1 MFTDKKFSKIG
12 VMIDCSRN
20 AVVSLSAIKK
30 LIPILSDFGY
40 NSLQLYTEDTL
51 KAQNEEYL
59 GYLRGAFT
67 SEQIKEIVDYACAY
81 DIEVVPCIQTLAHMN
96 CMLKLPVYEE
106 FKDIDDIMVADDE
119 KVYAFLENV
128 ISSAR
133 KNFKSKRINI
143 GMDEAAHIGMGRYL
157 ARHGY
162 VNKKQIIV
170 EHLKRVAKICDKYGF
185 IPMIWSDMLF
195 DIGENGLQYVI
206 PKDIEK
212 WGVPENVRLIYWDY
226 YSKDKQ
232 HYIDRLEAHKKLNR
246 EMGFAA
252 GAWTWTGFVP
262 NNQHSLDTAG
272 TALDVLYGSGVDEAY
287 MTIWGDNGA
296 ECPFFASLPALCY
309 FGLRANGVHDIKV
322 IKQKFLEITGMAF
335 DDFML
340 LDKANDVGKNKV
352 DLQNPTKYMLYND
365 VFLGKLDCTVE
376 DGDARDFKRI
386 AGKLKKFVNH
396 GEYGYMF
403 NMEYKLCRA
412 LEVKCDLGIK
422 TRLAYGDRQ
431 KVKELIPTYKLCIK
445 RIKEFRDAFA
455 DCWAVDKK
463 PFGFEVHEIRLSG
476 LIGRITAC
484 MQKLIDYAD
493 GKIDRIEE
501 LEEQLL
507 NYEGGG
513 KEFSKTKIVFNN
525 YLDNVTNS
533 VM

>member
-1 MFTDKKFSKIG
+1 MSTDKKFTKIG

-20 AVVSLSAIKK
+20 AVISLPAIKK

-133 KNFKSKRINI
+133 KNFKSNRINI

-162 VNKKQIIV
+162 VNKKKIIV

-246 EMGFAA
+246 
-252 GAWTWTGFVP
+252 
-262 NNQHSLDTAG
+262 
-272 TALDVLYGSGVDEAY
+272 
-287 MTIWGDNGA
+287 
-296 ECPFFASLPALCY
+296 
-309 FGLRANGVHDIKV
+309 
-322 IKQKFLEITGMAF
+322 
-335 DDFML
+335 
-340 LDKANDVGKNKV
+340 KNK
-352 DLQNPTKYMLYND
+352 
-365 VFLGKLDCTVE
+365 
-376 DGDARDFKRI
+376 
-386 AGKLKKFVNH
+386 
-396 GEYGYMF
+396 
-403 NMEYKLCRA
+403 
-412 LEVKCDLGIK
+412 K
-422 TRLAYGDRQ
+422 TRLD
-431 KVKELIPTYKLCIK
+431 
-445 RIKEFRDAFA
+445 
-455 DCWAVDKK
+455 
-463 PFGFEVHEIRLSG
+463 
-476 LIGRITAC
+476 GRI
-484 MQKLIDYAD
+484 
-493 GKIDRIEE
+493 
-501 LEEQLL
+501 
-507 NYEGGG
+507 
-513 KEFSKTKIVFNN
+513 SKGP
-525 YLDNVTNS
+525 
-533 VM
+533 